1 MDLMRHLRLALHSP
15 SPPSQTKEAR
25 EAREGAVKQVV
36 GRVAHGNIRLQRG
49 EYDTKADIEAQYERI
64 KDFRFED

>member
-15 SPPSQTKEAR
+15 SAPSQTKEAR

-36 GRVAHGNIRLQRG
+36 SRVARGNIRLQRG

>member
-1 MDLMRHLRLALHSP
+1 MHLMRHLRLALHSP
-15 SPPSQTKEAR
+15 STSQSKEAG

-36 GRVAHGNIRLQRG
+36 SRVARGNIRLQRG

-64 KDFRFED
+64 KDFEFED